1 MDKKD
6 TDPLKKFADILRD
19 ARMMDDFFMKKVFE
33 DNKPAV
39 QLVLNILLDR
49 EDLIVENF
57 TTSKEYKNIKGHS
70 VCLDVFANDK
80 DGNHYDIEIQ
90 RDNKGADPKR
100 ARFHASMMDTEMLE
114 KGKDFSCLKKN
125 YVIFIMEEDIFKQ
138 GDPIYSVER
147 VFAKTGKPFGD
158 ESYILYVNGT
168 YRGNDKLGRLLHDM
182 FATDPKEMF
191 YPELAG
197 RADYLKNKQKGKTN
211 MCKALQDLI
220 IEERR
225 EEREESLQEGRQEG
239 LQEGLQKGIK
249 ALIEVCQELGQTD
262 EQIIEKVSRK
272 YHLSKVEAAKYV
284 YAV

>member
-1 MDKKD
+1 MTQKDK
-6 TDPLKKFADILRD
+6 DPLAKYEAILRD

-49 EDLIVENF
+49 EDLLVESF

-90 RDNKGADPKR
+90 RDNMGGDPKR

-114 KGKDFSCLKKN
+114 KGKDFSSLKKS
-125 YVIFIMEEDIFKQ
+125 YVIFIMEDDIFKQ

-147 VFAKTGKPFGD
+147 VFTKTGKTFGD

-191 YPELAG
+191 YPELAE

-220 IEERR
+220 TEERQ
-225 EEREESLQEGRQEG
+225 EERQE
-239 LQEGLQKGIK
+239 GIK

-262 EQIIEKVSRK
+262 EQIIEKVSRI